1 MEIKI
6 VISDSKAADTGASSS
21 VHAESGAP
29 QSTAPPEL
37 LQAAAAIGAINAGPA
52 PTLAAAPSEG
62 PSPFIGTGAIGDM
75 PGAFGSASSAPE
87 SAGAAPGSAAFVET
101 TSAPEGT
108 S

>member
-6 VISDSKAADTGASSS
+6 VISDSKAADTGASNS
-21 VHAESGAP
+21 VHVESGAP